1 MFEKFVLGNIKPEE
15 LLTHLGKLL
24 DTMDFQRLR
33 TSCDT
38 RQNALIVNIDED
50 EEMADKIISKIKN
63 VINLVDVGSPKK
75 KNPQKPQRISTKKK
89 VKSNKRKSR

>member
-50 EEMADKIISKIKN
+50 EEMAGKIISKIKN
-63 VINLVDVGSPKK
+63 VIKLVDVGSPK